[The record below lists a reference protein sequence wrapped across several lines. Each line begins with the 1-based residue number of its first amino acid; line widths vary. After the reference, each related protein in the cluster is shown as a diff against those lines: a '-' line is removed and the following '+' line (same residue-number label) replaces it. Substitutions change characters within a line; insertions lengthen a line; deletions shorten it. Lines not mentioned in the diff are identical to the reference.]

1 MILRWHIPGVLSET
15 GVVNTDV
22 QGNAYRLDADY
33 VPDEVWIRVKTAS
46 QGVSGTGI
54 TLDINDDGVSI
65 FRQNPSLPDNT
76 QSITCNT
83 FQPGVL
89 LEGSVIT
96 LDVDSVGK
104 EYAGNDLT
112 VELSLAE
119 D

>member
-1 MILRWHIPGVLSET
+1 MILRWFIPGVLSNSIVGTQGEAYKLDKDYRA
-15 GVVNTDV
+15 TDTWV
-22 QGNAYRLDADY
+22 
-33 VPDEVWIRVKTAS
+33 RVATNS
-46 QGVSGTGI
+46 QGERGTGLTI
-54 TLDINDDGVSI
+54 DINDDGTSI
-65 FRQNPSLPDNT
+65 YRENPSLPDNT

-83 FQPGVL
+83 FSPGVL